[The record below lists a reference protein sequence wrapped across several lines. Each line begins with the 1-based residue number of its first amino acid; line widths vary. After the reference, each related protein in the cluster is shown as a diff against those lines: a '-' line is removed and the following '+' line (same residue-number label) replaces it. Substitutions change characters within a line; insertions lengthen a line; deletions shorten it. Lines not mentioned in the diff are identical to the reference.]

1 MPAQIQIPLTVFR
14 LKWMCDT
21 NMYWQSG
28 IFRLM
33 WILMIG
39 RLQILFAVFNI
50 LELKVWM
57 GILIEE
63 SEH

>member
-1 MPAQIQIPLTVFR
+1 MPAQIPLTVFR
-14 LKWMCDT
+14 LKWMYGT